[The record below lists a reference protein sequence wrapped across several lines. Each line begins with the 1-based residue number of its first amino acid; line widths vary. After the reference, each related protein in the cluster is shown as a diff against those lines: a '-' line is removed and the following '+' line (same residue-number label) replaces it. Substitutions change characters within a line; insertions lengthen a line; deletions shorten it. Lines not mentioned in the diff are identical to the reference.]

1 MKYKS
6 YRNTEP
12 VGVVIRA
19 IANILDSFLIS
30 LPIVLVWLFVIGF
43 DTDMFE
49 KTTFVPDLIYGFY
62 GILIP
67 IIWYGFTV
75 GKKMMGI
82 RIVKING
89 EVPGI
94 GTMLMRNVVASF
106 VYLITFGIGYIVSA
120 FMVGFREDKRSI
132 HDFIAGTMVVGAVE
146 STLENE
152 TDRLFTDNKKDGSM
166 ALIEDNEEVIVDTI
180 KEQPEQSSEEL
191 NVSNI
196 ETEDKK

>member
-120 FMVGFREDKRSI
+120 FMVGLREDKRSI

-152 TDRLFTDNKKDGSM
+152 TDRLFADNKKDGSI

-196 ETEDKK
+196 ETEDRK